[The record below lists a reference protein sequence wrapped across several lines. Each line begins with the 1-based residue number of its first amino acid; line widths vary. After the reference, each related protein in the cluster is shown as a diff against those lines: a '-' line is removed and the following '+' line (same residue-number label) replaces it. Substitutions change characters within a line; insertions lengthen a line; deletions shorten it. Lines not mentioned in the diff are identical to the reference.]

1 MPRSRKTAPRD
12 VQILRSLVGVG
23 KKVAA
28 TLLAEVS
35 PALADL
41 DYHAL
46 RAHAGVAPS
55 TSRWS
60 MVSKSIWVG
69 SFHVVISGVEAPTET
84 MPSIRTVLSRALFP
98 VVTLLVV
105 IGCNGAS
112 DTPPLDPVM
121 PDAELA
127 VQVANALHSP
137 SPSVA
142 LARFQGE
149 LVRVFQEAESPAEA
163 DQIVRSSVL
172 SAVRDT
178 GDLGALDALSAAAG
192 GQIYTTRFIRTA
204 PPSPSGQAAQAGLC
218 PTTEPPVVV
227 YYMNGI
233 GTTIFEALSDLHAL
247 QGAVGTLAP
256 QDVDL
261 EFRLFYNPSG
271 WGTDTA
277 LCNSVGLALSRA
289 RLSDEEHARL
299 LQLAHDMCDRKSVVE
314 DLVPQ
319 AFAQW
324 ILQSV
329 GYTVD
334 PSFVSRY
341 RDVVTQDIISGK
353 KVIIVAHSQ
362 GNFYTRDLLRTLS
375 QSVPPD
381 GGAALGESVGVVSV
395 ASPVSYEAAVESSV
409 GFYSL
414 VQAREDVITWFH
426 GAPAANT
433 ENALSLG
440 VDEAMAR
447 AKVSIQ
453 PLVESILARSWPDS
467 TVELVELYKKYRAVL
482 DAALATHAFVRSYL
496 DDPATRS
503 LVESDTISAVTAAMN
518 DRPISGQGFFQIS
531 LTWDLPGDIDLHV
544 TEPDGTHVYFRNQ
557 TGTSG
562 QLDRDDRVGTGPEN
576 YFVCAPEAVQP
587 GSYKI
592 QVNNYDGTTGTRADI
607 NIRAGSQ
614 FGRFGVTMDASNRG
628 LDLIDV
634 AAITYVNGSFV
645 IGP

>member
-1 MPRSRKTAPRD
+1 MP
-12 VQILRSLVGVG
+12 I
-23 KKVAA
+23 
-28 TLLAEVS
+28 
-35 PALADL
+35 
-41 DYHAL
+41 
-46 RAHAGVAPS
+46 
-55 TSRWS
+55 
-60 MVSKSIWVG
+60 
-69 SFHVVISGVEAPTET
+69 
-84 MPSIRTVLSRALFP
+84 IRTVLSRALFP

-105 IGCNGAS
+105 IGCNG
-112 DTPPLDPVM
+112 DPPTPPLDPVM

-127 VQVANALHSP
+127 VQVADALHSP
-137 SPSVA
+137 SPSAA

-172 SAVRDT
+172 SAVQDAD
-178 GDLGALDALSAAAG
+178 DLSALDALSAAAG
-192 GQIYTTRFIRTA
+192 GQIYSTRFVRA
-204 PPSPSGQAAQAGLC
+204 AHPGGQVAQAGLC
-218 PTTEPPVVV
+218 PITEPPVIV

-247 QGAVGTLAP
+247 ESAVGVLGP
-256 QDVDL
+256 RDVDL

-277 LCNSVGLALSRA
+277 LCNSAGLALSRA
-289 RLSDEEHARL
+289 RLSDEEHARWQ
-299 LQLAHDMCDRKSVVE
+299 QLTRGACNNKSVGE
-314 DLVPQ
+314 DLVVE
-319 AFAQW
+319 AIAQW
-324 ILQSV
+324 IAQFV

-353 KVIIVAHSQ
+353 KVVIVAHSQ

-375 QSVPPD
+375 QSTPPD
-381 GGAALGESVGVVSV
+381 GGTALGESVGVVSV
-395 ASPVSYEAAVESSV
+395 ASPVSYEAAVQSSV
-409 GFYSL
+409 KFYSL
-414 VQAREDVITWFH
+414 VQAREDLITWIP

-433 ENALSLG
+433 ENALSLR
-440 VDEAMAR
+440 VDEAMAH
-447 AKVSIQ
+447 AKVSIL
-453 PLVESILARSWPDS
+453 PLVESILARSLPERI
-467 TVELVELYKKYRAVL
+467 VALVELYTKYRAVL
-482 DAALATHAFVRSYL
+482 DAAITTHAFVRSYL

-503 LVESDTISAVTAAMN
+503 LVASDAIAAITAAIN

-544 TEPDGTHVYFRNQ
+544 TEPDGTHVFFGNR

-562 QLDRDDRVGTGPEN
+562 QLDRDDLVGTGPEN

-587 GSYKI
+587 GRYKI
-592 QVNNYDGTTGTRADI
+592 QVNNYNGTTGARTDI

-614 FGRFGVTMDASNRG
+614 FGRFGVTMGASNRG

-634 AAITYVNGSFV
+634 ATTTYEEGSFV